1 MEIESKIVVQLKSV
15 DFDEDF
21 YESEPFPIPYFDN
34 RKIKICF
41 VESKHEPYIVGAYK
55 SLEAFLKLGNQD
67 RLKDA
72 EMVKH
77 YYDETLKL
85 GYTKP
90 LDIKA
95 SEDIWNFVH
104 PSEII
109 IQWDEYG
116 DFYIIVSAGCDWEE
130 EHGLQLVFPSGQ
142 KMTRASG
149 HDGHY
154 ED

>member
-1 MEIESKIVVQLKSV
+1 MEIESKIVGQLKSV

-41 VESKHEPYIVGAYK
+41 VESRHEPYLVGADN
-55 SLEAFLKLGNQD
+55 AIQTFLKLNNED
-67 RLKDA
+67 RFKDSQ
-72 EMVKH
+72 MVKN
-77 YYDETLKL
+77 YYDQTLKF
-85 GYTKP
+85 GYTQP
-90 LDIKA
+90 LSIKDN
-95 SEDIWNFVH
+95 EDIWNFVH

-109 IQWDEYG
+109 ISWDEKG
-116 DFYIIVSAGCDWEE
+116 DFYVVVSAGCDWEE

-142 KMTRASG
+142 KLTRASG

>member
-1 MEIESKIVVQLKSV
+1 MEIESKIVGRLKSV
-15 DFDEDF
+15 DYDEDF

-41 VESKHEPYIVGAYK
+41 VESNHEPYLLGADNVIQ
-55 SLEAFLKLGNQD
+55 AFLKLNNQD
-67 RLKDA
+67 RLNDSH
-72 EMVKH
+72 MVKN
-77 YYDETLKL
+77 YYDQTLKF

-90 LDIKA
+90 LEIANDK
-95 SEDIWNFVH
+95 DIWNFVH
-104 PSEII
+104 PSEIL
-109 IQWDEYG
+109 IQWDEKG
-116 DFYIIVSAGCDWEE
+116 DFYVVVSASCDWEE

-142 KMTRASG
+142 KLTRASG